1 MTGSGERNRGRAGRA
16 ARRGRRRL
24 SVVALFRAANAEQE
38 RRNSGSPEVAI
49 QRRSPASPRALYV
62 VTDRTIVKVGITSS
76 PDRRLAEHRR
86 QGLWKVVY
94 VLQAHPRDVRALE
107 ATWKAFIRRNP
118 HLGVTREVLPDG
130 YTEAV
135 LLTPEARDF
144 IDRLVGKSSQ

>member
-1 MTGSGERNRGRAGRA
+1 MGDKGPAQIWRNTRK
-16 ARRGRRRL
+16 RRKRR
-24 SVVALFRAANAEQE
+24 SVVSLFRAANAEQE
-38 RRNSGSPEVAI
+38 RRNSPANAALL
-49 QRRSPASPRALYV
+49 RRVPASPRALYV

-94 VLQAHPRDVRALE
+94 VLRAHPRDVRALE

-135 LLTPEARDF
+135 LLTTEARDF
-144 IDRLVGKSSQ
+144 IDRLVGKDC